1 MAKRI
6 GLLTGGGDAP
16 GQNVCLKSL
25 VYGALDQGYEVIG
38 IRIRMGGLAAL

>member
-16 GQNVCLKSL
+16 GQNVCVKSL
-25 VYGALDQGYEVIG
+25 VYGAIDQGYEVIG
-38 IRIRMGGLAAL
+38 IRKGWEGLLR